1 MTAEGCGRWWV
12 VAATCGKDIVALSA
26 SARWLARGWHGGF
39 GCTIRSVPL
48 RWLAIGFRVFDNF
61 FYNRNSIR
69 SYRDPMEIART
80 FAPRGSLQGSLEV
93 RAF

>member
-1 MTAEGCGRWWV
+1 M
-12 VAATCGKDIVALSA
+12 
-26 SARWLARGWHGGF
+26 LAVCLKTPHGGF

-48 RWLAIGFRVFDNF
+48 RWLAIGFRVFDIF

-80 FAPRGSLQGSLEV
+80 FVRSRFARSQSLLGGVLPTFHVEFQESSIKRDKLGDKLQ
-93 RAF
+93 

>member
-1 MTAEGCGRWWV
+1 MTHRW
-12 VAATCGKDIVALSA
+12 IVR
-26 SARWLARGWHGGF
+26 RWDRWPVWYGAHGGF

-61 FYNRNSIR
+61 FYNGNSIR